1 MRKCRQE
8 EKTKKQIL
16 RDRFKSGFF
25 CTRPSGAESI
35 YGKELKMGKIHYL
48 ADEEISLK
56 AKGLLSILLCLP
68 DEADKSVTALQEYT
82 SDGAARIKASLIE
95 LENFRY
101 IERFRDR
108 KRNGRIG
115 SVKITATPTREAE
128 EK

>member
-1 MRKCRQE
+1 MGRRE
-8 EKTKKQIL
+8 
-16 RDRFKSGFF
+16 
-25 CTRPSGAESI
+25 
-35 YGKELKMGKIHYL
+35 GKNLKMGKIHYL

-108 KRNGRIG
+108 KSNGRI
-115 SVKITATPTREAE
+115 SRVMITAKPTRQTE

>member
-25 CTRPSGAESI
+25 IPAPVGRREE
-35 YGKELKMGKIHYL
+35 KDLKMGKIHYL

-95 LENFRY
+95 LENFKY

-108 KRNGRIG
+108 KSNGRIG

>member
-8 EKTKKQIL
+8 EKTKKQIM

-25 CTRPSGAESI
+25 YTRPSGAESI
-35 YGKELKMGKIHYL
+35 YRKDLKMGKIHYL

-68 DEADKSVTALQEYT
+68 DEADKSVSALQEYT

-95 LENFRY
+95 LENFKY

-108 KRNGRIG
+108 KSNGRI
-115 SVKITATPTREAE
+115 SRVMITAKPTRQTE

>member
-1 MRKCRQE
+1 MKKCRHE

-25 CTRPSGAESI
+25 YTRPSGAESI

-48 ADEEISLK
+48 ADDEISLK

-68 DEADKSVTALQEYT
+68 DEADKSVSALQEYT

-95 LENFRY
+95 LENFKY

-108 KRNGRIG
+108 KSNGKISR
-115 SVKITATPTREAE
+115 VMITAKPTRQTE

>member
-1 MRKCRQE
+1 MRKCKQE

-25 CTRPSGAESI
+25 IPAPVGRRAFTER
-35 YGKELKMGKIHYL
+35 KLKMKEIHYL
-48 ADEEISLK
+48 ADDEISLK

-68 DEADKSVTALQEYT
+68 DEADKSVSALQEYT

-95 LENFRY
+95 LENFKY

-108 KRNGRIG
+108 KSNGRI
-115 SVKITATPTREAE
+115 SRVMITAKPTRQTE

>member
-1 MRKCRQE
+1 MKKCRQE
-8 EKTKKQIL
+8 KKTKKQIL

-25 CTRPSGAESI
+25 YTRPTGAESI
-35 YGKELKMGKIHYL
+35 YRKDLKMGKIHYL

-68 DEADKSVTALQEYT
+68 DEADKSVKALQEYT
-82 SDGAARIKASLIE
+82 SDGAAKIKASLIE
-95 LENFRY
+95 LENFKY

-108 KRNGRIG
+108 KSNGRIG

-128 EK
+128 EI